1 MNENPNTAPPAPLY
15 CYIHPNRETM
25 LRCNKCNRPICGEC
39 AILTPTGYRCKECVR
54 GQQKRFENAQSL
66 DYVLGLIVAGAL
78 SLAGSF
84 IPSILSFFTIFVAPI
99 IGVIIVAVVQR
110 VIKHRRSQSLFII
123 VAGAAAVGSFP
134 LLILQILSFF
144 HIALFPGFGVS
155 GLLGLIWQGLY
166 TFLIT
171 TTVYYRMTGIQ
182 L

>member
-1 MNENPNTAPPAPLY
+1 MNENPNPPPTPLY
-15 CYIHPNRETM
+15 CYVHPNQETM

-39 AILTPTGYRCKECVR
+39 ATLTPTGYRCKECIR

-66 DYVLGLIVAGAL
+66 DYMLGLIVAGAL

-84 IPSILSFFTIFVAPI
+84 IPTILSFFTIFVAPV

-110 VIKHRRSQSLFII
+110 MIKNRRSQSLFII
-123 VAGAAAVGSFP
+123 VAGAAALGSLP

-144 HIALFPGFGVS
+144 HLASFLGFGAP

-171 TTVYYRMTGIQ
+171 STVYYRMTGIQ

>member
-1 MNENPNTAPPAPLY
+1 MNENPTIPPTTLY
-15 CYIHPNRETM
+15 CANHPQRETM
-25 LRCNKCNRPICGEC
+25 LRCNKCNKPICGEC

-54 GQQKRFENAQSL
+54 GQQKRYENAQSR
-66 DYVLGLIVAGAL
+66 DYVLGLLVAGAL

-84 IPSILSFFTIFVAPI
+84 IPTILSFFTIFVAPI

-123 VAGAAAVGSFP
+123 VAGAAAVGSLP

-144 HIALFPGFGVS
+144 HIATFLGFGAS
-155 GLLGLIWQGLY
+155 GLLGLVWQGLY

-171 TTVYYRMTGIQ
+171 STVYYRMTGIQ

>member
-1 MNENPNTAPPAPLY
+1 MSENPTNPSSTLY
-15 CYIHPNRETM
+15 CYNHPSQETM
-25 LRCNKCNRPICGEC
+25 LRCNKCERPICGEC
-39 AILTPTGYRCKECVR
+39 AVLTPTGYRCKECVR
-54 GQQKRFENAQSL
+54 GQQKRFENAHSL

-84 IPSILSFFTIFVAPI
+84 IPAILSFFTIFVAPI

-123 VAGAAAVGSFP
+123 VAGAAALGSLP
-134 LLILQILSFF
+134 LLILQILSIFNVASFF
-144 HIALFPGFGVS
+144 GFGAS
-155 GLLGLIWQGLY
+155 GWLGLIWQGLY
-166 TFLIT
+166 TFLVT

>member
-1 MNENPNTAPPAPLY
+1 VNENPNNPATPLY
-15 CYIHPNRETM
+15 CYVHPNRETM

-66 DYVLGLIVAGAL
+66 DYVLGLVVAGVL

-84 IPSILSFFTIFVAPI
+84 IATVLSFFTIFLTPV

-123 VAGAAAVGSFP
+123 VAGAAALGSLP

-144 HIALFPGFGVS
+144 HGGSLLGFGAI

-171 TTVYYRMTGIQ
+171 STVYYRMSGIQ